1 MTQSKVS
8 LGCHYWPVQQCS
20 PLVFARPL
28 GFCRATAAAW
38 LIALCSVAGW
48 SAATVGASERVPA
61 AELVA
66 ADRVLVIGHR
76 GASGCAPENTLPAF
90 ERAMAAGA
98 DLVEL
103 DYFHS
108 ADGVPVV
115 LHDYTLDRTTNAE
128 EVLGQPKLKVTERSL
143 ADLAKLDAGSWFHAD
158 FAGTRL
164 PTLSES
170 LDLIQAGSTTL
181 IERKGGDA
189 ATCVK
194 LLRQK
199 GLLDQV
205 VVQSF
210 DWDYVTDCHREHP
223 ALVLAALGRGP
234 LGDKQLDKVAQT
246 GARIV
251 GWRHNDV
258 TPEAISLVHARG
270 YQAWVY
276 TVNDLARAKEL
287 VEAGIDGIITD
298 IPARV
303 LAFLHTDLTVEPSPP
318 PPMGSGSH

>member
-1 MTQSKVS
+1 MSSCLS
-8 LGCHYWPVQQCS
+8 LP
-20 PLVFARPL
+20 PRPL
-28 GFCRATAAAW
+28 CGVGRRVWLVASSSVLAVVATLPAGAAD
-38 LIALCSVAGW
+38 LI
-48 SAATVGASERVPA
+48 PA
-61 AELVA
+61 AELVRA
-66 ADRVLVIGHR
+66 ERVLVIGHR
-76 GASGCAPENTLPAF
+76 GASACAPENTLPAF
-90 ERAMAAGA
+90 ERAIAAGA

-108 ADGVPVV
+108 AEGVPVV

-143 ADLAKLDAGSWFHAD
+143 ADLGRLDAGSWFHAD

-170 LDLIQAGSTTL
+170 LDLIQSGSTTL

-199 GLLDQV
+199 GILDRV

-210 DWDYVTDCHREHP
+210 DWDYVADCHREHP
-223 ALVLAALGRGP
+223 DLVLAALGRGP
-234 LGDKQLDKVAQT
+234 LAEKQLDKLAKT

-258 TPEAISLVHARG
+258 TPEAIRLVHERG
-270 YQAWVY
+270 YRAWVY

-287 VEAGIDGIITD
+287 IEAGIDGIITD
-298 IPARV
+298 MPGRV
-303 LAFLHTDLTVEPSPP
+303 RAFLDNDLTVEPAPQ